1 MRSSFSRNSF
11 SQMPSRRQLL
21 ALGGRSLAAIGAAS
35 LAGRLSQ
42 VSGLAQTACPS
53 DYKALVCVFLFGGND
68 GNNLLIPISTPN
80 SNPANS
86 YAKYAA
92 IRAGLALP
100 QASLNSINTSKG
112 DEYGLHPSL
121 VELATLYNT
130 KKNVAVL
137 TNVGSLVTPLTQT
150 DYLQQTKAI
159 PLNLFSHLDQQTELQ
174 TSVAQGFATT
184 GWGGRLADA
193 MQGCNSTG
201 FPTIVSVGGNALF
214 ATGSQ
219 TNPAT
224 VTPGQ
229 ILGLQGFST
238 SAASQARLAALQN
251 LLTFDNGLTQVQA
264 SNSIAF
270 SGINQ
275 AAKLNQALASGTPL
289 TTVFPNT
296 SLGAQMAQIAKIINV
311 RGALGVNRQ
320 IFFAYLSGFDT
331 HDMELNDQGTGLA
344 QVSQALNAL
353 YSATVEMSVNQNV
366 VTFTESDFGRTLQ
379 PSGGATLGTDHAW
392 GSHHIIMGDAVK
404 GGDLYGTFPTQVL
417 SGPDDANNRGVW
429 IPTTS
434 IDQYGATLAT
444 WFGVDPAKLSAVFPN
459 LGNFSG
465 SPLPAF
471 L

>member
-1 MRSSFSRNSF
+1 M
-11 SQMPSRRQLL
+11 QMPSRRQFL

-68 GNNLLIPISTPN
+68 GNNMVIPISTPN

-86 YAKYAA
+86 YASYATV
-92 IRAGLALP
+92 RAGLALP

-150 DYLQQTKAI
+150 EYQQQSKAI

-174 TSVAQGFATT
+174 TSMAQGFAAT

-214 ATGSQ
+214 TTGSQ

-224 VTPGQ
+224 VTAGQ
-229 ILGLQGFST
+229 VLGLQGFT
-238 SAASQARLAALQN
+238 TNAASQARLAALQN
-251 LLTFDNGLTQVQA
+251 LLNFDNGLTLVKA
-264 SNSIAF
+264 SNSIA
-270 SGINQ
+270 SNGVNQ
-275 AAKLNQALASGTPL
+275 ATKLNQALASGTPL

-296 SLGAQMAQIAKIINV
+296 SLGTQMAQIAKIINV
-311 RGALGVNRQ
+311 RAALGVGRQ
-320 IFFAYLSGFDT
+320 IFFAYLGGFDT
-331 HDMELNDQGTGLA
+331 HDLELNDQGTGLA
-344 QVSQALNAL
+344 QVSQALNAF
-353 YSATVEMSVNQNV
+353 YSATVEMGVNQNV

-404 GGDLYGTFPTQVL
+404 GGDVYGTFPTQVL

-444 WFGVDPAKLSAVFPN
+444 WFGVDPAKLGTVFPN

-465 SPLPAF
+465 LPLPAF

>member
-1 MRSSFSRNSF
+1 
-11 SQMPSRRQLL
+11 
-21 ALGGRSLAAIGAAS
+21 LGARSLAAIGAAS

-42 VSGLAQTACPS
+42 VNALAASPACPS

-68 GNNLLIPISTPN
+68 GNNMVVPISTPR
-80 SNPANS
+80 SNAANS
-86 YAKYAA
+86 YASYAA
-92 IRAGLALP
+92 VRAGLALP
-100 QASLNSINTSKG
+100 QASLNSIQTSKG

-137 TNVGSLVTPLTQT
+137 TNVGSLVTPLTQA
-150 DYLQQTKAI
+150 DYLHQSKAI
-159 PLNLFSHLDQQTELQ
+159 PINLFSHLDQQTQLQ
-174 TSVAQGFATT
+174 TSMAQGFATT

-193 MQGCNSTG
+193 MQGCNATG

-224 VTPGQ
+224 VTAGQ
-229 ILGLQGFST
+229 VLGLQGFAT
-238 SAASQARLAALQN
+238 NAASQARLAALQN
-251 LLTFDNGLTQVQA
+251 LLSFDNGLTLVQA
-264 SNSIAF
+264 SNSIA
-270 SGINQ
+270 SNGVNQ
-275 AAKLNQALASGTPL
+275 ATKLNTALASGKAL

-296 SLGAQMAQIAKIINV
+296 SLGNQMAQIAKIVNV
-311 RGALGVNRQ
+311 RAALGVGRQ
-320 IFFAYLSGFDT
+320 IFFAYLGGFDT
-331 HDMELNDQGTGLA
+331 HDLELNDQGAGLA
-344 QVSQALNAL
+344 QVSQALNAF
-353 YSATVEMSVNQNV
+353 YSATVEMSVNQDV

-379 PSGGATLGTDHAW
+379 PSGGSTLGTDHAW
-392 GSHHIIMGDAVK
+392 GSHYIIMGDAVK
-404 GGDLYGTFPTQVL
+404 GGDVYGTFPTL
-417 SGPDDANNRGVW
+417 ATKGPDDANNRGVW

-444 WFGVDPAKLSAVFPN
+444 WFGVDPAKLGAVFPN

-465 SPLPAF
+465 LPLPAF

>member
-1 MRSSFSRNSF
+1 M
-11 SQMPSRRQLL
+11 QIPSRRKFL
-21 ALGGRSLAAIGAAS
+21 ALGARSLAAIGAAS

-42 VSGLAQTACPS
+42 VNALAATACPS

-68 GNNLLIPISTPN
+68 CNNTVVPISTPTG
-80 SNPANS
+80 NPNNS

-92 IRAGLALP
+92 VRAGLALP

-150 DYLQQTKAI
+150 DYLQQSKAI

-174 TSVAQGFATT
+174 TSMAQGFAST

-193 MQGCNSTG
+193 MEGCNTTG
-201 FPTIVSVGGNALF
+201 FPTIISVGGNALF

-229 ILGLQGFST
+229 VLGLQGFSA
-238 SAASQARLAALQN
+238 SAASQARLTALQN
-251 LLTFDNGLTQVQA
+251 LMSFDNGLTLVQA
-264 SNSIAF
+264 SNAIGSNGV
-270 SGINQ
+270 SQ
-275 AAKLNQALASGTPL
+275 AGVLNKALADGASL

-296 SLGAQMAQIAKIINV
+296 SLGNQMAQIAKIINV
-311 RGALGVNRQ
+311 RAALGVNRQ
-320 IFFAYLSGFDT
+320 IFFAYLGGFDT
-331 HDMELNDQGTGLA
+331 HDLEINDQGSGLA
-344 QVSQALNAL
+344 QVSQALNAF
-353 YSATVEMSVNQNV
+353 YNATVEMSVSQDV

-404 GGDLYGTFPTQVL
+404 GGDVYGAFPSLILQ
-417 SGPDDANNRGVW
+417 GPDDANNRGVW

-434 IDQYGATLAT
+434 IDQYGATLSN
-444 WFGVDPAKLSAVFPN
+444 WFGVDSASLGTVFPN
-459 LGNFSG
+459 LANFSTL
-465 SPLPAF
+465 PLPAF

>member
-1 MRSSFSRNSF
+1 MQNPFT
-11 SQMPSRRQLL
+11 QMPSRRKFL
-21 ALGGRSLAAIGAAS
+21 AWSGRSLAAIGAAS

-121 VELATLYNT
+121 VELATLYNS

-137 TNVGSLVTPLTQT
+137 ANVGSLVTPLTQT
-150 DYLQQTKAI
+150 DYLQQSKAI

-174 TSVAQGFATT
+174 TSMAQGFATT

-214 ATGSQ
+214 TTGSQ

-229 ILGLQGFST
+229 ALGLQGFST
-238 SAASQARLAALQN
+238 SAAGQARLAALLN
-251 LLTFDNGLTQVQA
+251 LLSFDNGLTLVEA
-264 SNSIAF
+264 SNSIT
-270 SGINQ
+270 SNGVNQ
-275 AAKLNQALASGTPL
+275 ATKLNQSLAGETPL
-289 TTVFPNT
+289 TTVFPST
-296 SLGAQMAQIAKIINV
+296 SLGGQLAQIAKIINI

-320 IFFAYLSGFDT
+320 IFFAFLGGFDT

-344 QVSQALNAL
+344 QVSQALNAF
-353 YSATVEMSVNQNV
+353 YNATVEMSVNQKV

-392 GSHHIIMGDAVK
+392 GSHHIIVGDAVK
-404 GGDLYGTFPTQVL
+404 GGDVYGTFPTQVL

-434 IDQYGATLAT
+434 IDQYGATLAS

-459 LGNFSG
+459 LTNFSG
-465 SPLPAF
+465 LPLPAF

>member
-1 MRSSFSRNSF
+1 MRNSF
-11 SQMPSRRQLL
+11 SQMPSRRHFLT
-21 ALGGRSLAAIGAAS
+21 LGARSLAAIGAAS

-42 VSGLAQTACPS
+42 VSGLAQTSCPS

-68 GNNLLIPISTPN
+68 GNNMVIPISTLK
-80 SNPANS
+80 SNAANS
-86 YAKYAA
+86 YANYASV
-92 IRAGLALP
+92 RAGLALP
-100 QASLNSINTSKG
+100 QASLNSINTSQG

-150 DYLQQTKAI
+150 EYLQQSKAI
-159 PLNLFSHLDQQTELQ
+159 PLNLFSHLDQQTALQ
-174 TSVAQGFATT
+174 TSMAQGFTTT

-193 MQGCNSTG
+193 MQGCNATG

-214 ATGSQ
+214 ATGIQ

-224 VTPGQ
+224 VTAGQ
-229 ILGLQGFST
+229 VLGLQGFST
-238 SAASQARLAALQN
+238 NAASQARLTALQN
-251 LLTFDNGLTQVQA
+251 LLSFDNGLTLVQA
-264 SNSIAF
+264 SNSIA
-270 SGINQ
+270 SNGLSQ
-275 AAKLNQALASGTPL
+275 AAKLNQALASGTAL

-296 SLGAQMAQIAKIINV
+296 ALGNQMAQIAKIINV

-320 IFFAYLSGFDT
+320 IFFAYLGGFDT
-331 HDMELNDQGTGLA
+331 HDLELNDQGTGLA
-344 QVSQALNAL
+344 QVSQALNAF
-353 YSATVEMSVNQNV
+353 YSATAEMGVNQNV

-404 GGDLYGTFPTQVL
+404 GGDLYGTFPTL
-417 SGPDDANNRGVW
+417 AAKGPDDANNRGVW

-444 WFGVDPAKLSAVFPN
+444 WFGVDAAKLGVVFPN

-465 SPLPAF
+465 LPLPAF

>member
-1 MRSSFSRNSF
+1 M
-11 SQMPSRRQLL
+11 QTPSRRHFLT
-21 ALGGRSLAAIGAAS
+21 LGARSLAAIGAAS

-42 VSGLAQTACPS
+42 VNALAAPACPS

-68 GNNLLIPISTPN
+68 GNNLVIPISTTN

-92 IRAGLALP
+92 VRAGLALP

-121 VELATLYNT
+121 VELATLYNS

-150 DYLQQTKAI
+150 EYLQQSKAI

-174 TSVAQGFATT
+174 TSVAQGFAAT

-224 VTPGQ
+224 VTSGQ
-229 ILGLQGFST
+229 VLGLQGFSD
-238 SAASQARLAALQN
+238 SAAAQARLAALQN
-251 LLTFDNGLTQVQA
+251 LLTFDNGLTLVKA
-264 SNSIAF
+264 SNSIA
-270 SGINQ
+270 SNGVNQ
-275 AAKLNQALASGTPL
+275 ATKLNQALASGTAL

-296 SLGAQMAQIAKIINV
+296 SLGTQMAQIAKIINV
-311 RGALGVNRQ
+311 RSSLGVGRQ
-320 IFFAYLSGFDT
+320 IFFAYLGGFDT
-331 HDMELNDQGTGLA
+331 HDLEINDQGTGLA
-344 QVSQALNAL
+344 QVSQALNAF
-353 YSATVEMSVNQNV
+353 YSATVEMGVNQNV

-392 GSHHIIMGDAVK
+392 GSHHIVMGDAVK
-404 GGDLYGTFPTQVL
+404 GGDLYGTFPTLAFQ
-417 SGPDDANNRGVW
+417 GPDDANNRGVW

-459 LGNFSG
+459 LANFSG
-465 SPLPAF
+465 VPLPAF